1 MDALNGTV
9 KVGDKVLFMSWFQ
22 RTVTEKIATVIKVTP
37 TGRIR
42 VDVAPEIQF
51 TKNGYEMGKLRG
63 IYTRRQLFVLTPEK
77 EKELAEKD
85 VIRRCKAVFDKT
97 DLTYK
102 QAQRI
107 LSILLVDKDN
117 NE

>member
-1 MDALNGTV
+1 MAELNV
-9 KVGDKVLFMSWFQ
+9 KVGDKVLYSCWHCTERF
-22 RTVTEKIATVIKVTP
+22 EKIATVVRVTP
-37 TGRIR
+37 TGRIK
-42 VDVAPEIQF
+42 VNISEAYF
-51 TKNGYEMGKLRG
+51 NKYGTEMGGGMLKATLS
-63 IYTRRQLFVLTPEK
+63 VLTPEK
-77 EKELAEKD
+77 EKELNEKA

>member
-1 MDALNGTV
+1 MAELNV
-9 KVGDKVLFMSWFQ
+9 KVGDKVLFSKWDYTQ
-22 RTVTEKIATVIKVTP
+22 KLERIATVTRVTP
-37 TGRIR
+37 TGRIK
-42 VDVAPEIQF
+42 VNISDEYF
-51 TKNGYEMGKLRG
+51 NKHGKQIGEGFMKASLS
-63 IYTRRQLFVLTPEK
+63 VLTPEK
-77 EKELAEKD
+77 EKELREKD